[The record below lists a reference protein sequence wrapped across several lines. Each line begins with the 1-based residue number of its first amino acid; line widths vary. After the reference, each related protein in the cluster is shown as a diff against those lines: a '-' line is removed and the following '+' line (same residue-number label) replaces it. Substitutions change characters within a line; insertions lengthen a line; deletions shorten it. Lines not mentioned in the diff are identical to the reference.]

1 MKIIENLKSIFTKKD
16 FFIFYILLLSGT
28 VVTILDL
35 ISFVLIIPLFNIIF
49 FNQNIN
55 FLNININISDTNAK
69 LLVII
74 FFGLLFII
82 KNFLIIFY
90 NYIFV
95 NYFKNIKTK
104 TINKLFNLFLNQ
116 EYILF
121 LKNSSKNILQ
131 KMTDNVNH
139 LDILLNSFIVCFVE
153 ILFVIGILGILFFN
167 NYKIFLLTSIIF
179 LIVGTVYFQLVRK
192 KIKLWSKNY
201 HQSIGNVDKIIL
213 EGINGFKDIVFY
225 NLKNN
230 FYYDLNTNA
239 ANANHH
245 LSRLNF
251 LNQIQKYWLEI
262 VGVTILSFVLY
273 YLVTTNIDIFRL
285 LPVLSLFV
293 ISMFRLM
300 SSFSRIFATSQNI
313 RFYYPSLESIK
324 QYLHDLQIKKEMIR
338 NKDFKFRESIKFE
351 NVRFNYSLNSP
362 LVLKDISLT
371 IYKNEFIVI
380 VGKNG
385 SGKSTFLNLISGF
398 LQPTY
403 GKIIIDNKYDL
414 FSNKD
419 FFISNSSYVQQ
430 NIFLLDA
437 NIINNI
443 VLTNDNLID
452 SVKLNKII
460 SLLQIEEYFKNLPD
474 QLNTQVGVNGMKL
487 SGGQKQL
494 ISLARALYR
503 EAETLF
509 FDEPTSALDKNIQN
523 LFIKVLDTLKR
534 KKTIFLVTHDV
545 GSFSGLY
552 DRIINIDSNK
562 ILIT

>member
-1 MKIIENLKSIFTKKD
+1 MKIIDNLKLIFTKKELFF
-16 FFIFYILLLSGT
+16 FFIILISGT
-28 VVTILDL
+28 LVTVLDL

-49 FNQNIN
+49 LNQNIN
-55 FLNININISDTNAK
+55 FFNIKLNIIDTNVK
-69 LLVII
+69 LLVI
-74 FFGLLFII
+74 FFFVLLFII

-95 NYFKNIKTK
+95 NFFRNIKTK

-139 LDILLNSFIVCFVE
+139 LDILLNSFVVCFIE
-153 ILFVIGILGILFFN
+153 ILFVIGILSILFFS
-167 NYKIFLLTSIIF
+167 NYKIFLLTFFIF
-179 LIVGTVYFQLVRK
+179 LVVGTIYFQLVRK

-230 FYYDLNTNA
+230 FYNDLNANA

-245 LSRLNF
+245 FSRLNF

-262 VGVTILSFVLY
+262 VGVTIVSLALY
-273 YLVTTNIDIFRL
+273 YFVRTNLDIFKL

-293 ISMFRLM
+293 ISMFRLL

-313 RFYYPSLESIK
+313 KFYYPSLVSIK
-324 QYLHDLQIKKEMIR
+324 QYLHDLQIKREMIC
-338 NKDFKFRESIKFE
+338 NKEFKFTESIKFE
-351 NVRFNYSLNSP
+351 NVSFNYSLNSP
-362 LVLKDISLT
+362 SVLKDISLT
-371 IYKNEFIVI
+371 IYKNEFMVI

-419 FFISNSSYVQQ
+419 SFISNASYVQQ

-443 VLTNDNLID
+443 VLTNDKLID

-460 SLLQIEEYFKNLPD
+460 SLLQIKDYFKNLPD

-503 EAETLF
+503 EADTLF

-523 LFIKVLDTLKR
+523 SFIKVLDSLKR

-545 GSFSGLY
+545 GSFSGRY
-552 DRIINIDSNK
+552 DRIINIESNK
-562 ILIT
+562 ILIS

>member
-1 MKIIENLKSIFTKKD
+1 MKIIENLRAIFTKKD
-16 FFIFYILLLSGT
+16 FFFLYILLISGT
-28 VVTILDL
+28 VVTVLDL

-49 FNQNIN
+49 LNENIN
-55 FLNININISDTNAK
+55 FFNIKFNIIDTNVK

-74 FFGLLFII
+74 FFVLLFII

-95 NYFKNIKTK
+95 NFFRNIKTK
-104 TINKLFNLFLNQ
+104 TVNKLFNLFLNQ

-121 LKNSSKNILQ
+121 LKNSSKNTLQ

-139 LDILLNSFIVCFVE
+139 LDILLNSIIICFVE
-153 ILFVIGILGILFFN
+153 ILFVIGILGILFFT
-167 NYKIFLLTSIIF
+167 NYKIFLLTSLIF

-192 KIKLWSKNY
+192 KIKLWSKIY
-201 HQSIGNVDKIIL
+201 LQSIGNVDKIIL

-225 NLKNN
+225 DLKNN
-230 FYYDLNTNA
+230 FYNDLNTNA
-239 ANANHH
+239 ANANHY

-262 VGVTILSFVLY
+262 VGVTIVSLALY
-273 YLVTTNIDIFRL
+273 YFVTTNFDIFKL

-293 ISMFRLM
+293 ISMFRLL

-313 RFYYPSLESIK
+313 KFYYPSLVFIK
-324 QYLHDLQIKKEMIR
+324 QYLHDLLIKKEMIR
-338 NKDFKFRESIKFE
+338 NKEFKFTESIKFE
-351 NVRFNYSLNSP
+351 NVSFNYSLNTPS
-362 LVLKDISLT
+362 VLKDISLT

-443 VLTNDNLID
+443 VLTNDKLID
-452 SVKLNKII
+452 SVKLNKIM

-534 KKTIFLVTHDV
+534 KKTIFLVTHNV
-545 GSFSGLY
+545 ESFSGRY
-552 DRIINIDSNK
+552 DRIINIESNK
-562 ILIT
+562 ILIS

>member
-1 MKIIENLKSIFTKKD
+1 VKIINNLKLIFTKKEL
-16 FFIFYILLLSGT
+16 FFFYIILISGT
-28 VVTILDL
+28 LVTVLDL
-35 ISFVLIIPLFNIIF
+35 ISFVLIIPLFNIVLL
-49 FNQNIN
+49 NENIN
-55 FLNININISDTNAK
+55 FFNIKLNIIDTKVK
-69 LLVII
+69 LLLI
-74 FFGLLFII
+74 FFFVLLFII

-90 NYIFV
+90 NFIFV
-95 NYFKNIKTK
+95 NFFRDIKTK
-104 TINKLFNLFLNQ
+104 VINKLFNLFLKQ
-116 EYILF
+116 EYNLF
-121 LKNSSKNILQ
+121 LQNSSKNILQ
-131 KMTDNVNH
+131 KMTESVNH
-139 LDILLNSFIVCFVE
+139 LDILLNSFVVCFVE
-153 ILFVIGILGILFFN
+153 ILFVIGILIILFFS
-167 NYKIFLLTSIIF
+167 NYKIFLLTFFIF
-179 LIVGTVYFQLVRK
+179 SIVGILYFLLVRK

-230 FYYDLNTNA
+230 FYEDLNTNA

-245 LSRLNF
+245 ISRLNF

-262 VGVTILSFVLY
+262 VGVTIVSLALY
-273 YLVTTNIDIFRL
+273 YFIKTNLDIFKL

-293 ISMFRLM
+293 ISMFRLL
-300 SSFSRIFATSQNI
+300 SSFSRIFAASQNI
-313 RFYYPSLESIK
+313 KFFYPSLVSIN
-324 QYLHDLQIKKEMIR
+324 QYSQDLLIKKEIIG
-338 NKDFKFRESIKFE
+338 NKEFKFTESIKFK
-351 NVRFNYSLNSP
+351 NVSFNYSLSSKSI
-362 LVLKDISLT
+362 LKDISLT

-380 VGKNG
+380 IGKNG
-385 SGKSTFLNLISGF
+385 SGKSTFLNLVSGF
-398 LQPTY
+398 FQPTY
-403 GKIIIDNKYDL
+403 GEIIIDNQYDL
-414 FSNKD
+414 YSNKD
-419 FFISNSSYVQQ
+419 SFIGNSSYVQQ

-443 VLTNDNLID
+443 VLTNDKLID
-452 SVKLNKII
+452 SVRLKKII

-503 EAETLF
+503 DADNLF

-545 GSFSGLY
+545 ESFSGCY

-562 ILIT
+562 ILIS

>member
-1 MKIIENLKSIFTKKD
+1 MKIIENLKLIFTKKELFF
-16 FFIFYILLLSGT
+16 FFIILISGVLVT
-28 VVTILDL
+28 VLDL

-49 FNQNIN
+49 LNENIN
-55 FLNININISDTNAK
+55 FLNIKLNIIDTNVK

-74 FFGLLFII
+74 FFVLLFII

-95 NYFKNIKTK
+95 NFFKNIKTK
-104 TINKLFNLFLNQ
+104 IINKLFNLFLNQ
-116 EYILF
+116 EYVLF

-131 KMTDNVNH
+131 KMTDNISH
-139 LDILLNSFIVCFVE
+139 LDILLNSFVVCFVE
-153 ILFVIGILGILFFN
+153 ILFVIGILGILFFS
-167 NYKIFLLTSIIF
+167 NYKIFLLTFFIF
-179 LIVGTVYFQLVRK
+179 LIVATIYFRLIRK

-201 HQSIGNVDKIIL
+201 HQSIENVDKIIL

-230 FYYDLNTNA
+230 FYNDLNANA

-245 LSRLNF
+245 FSRLNF

-262 VGVTILSFVLY
+262 VGVLIVSLTLY
-273 YLVTTNIDIFRL
+273 YFVKTNLDIYKL

-293 ISMFRLM
+293 ISMFRLL
-300 SSFSRIFATSQNI
+300 SSLSRIFATSQNI
-313 RFYYPSLESIK
+313 KFYYPSLVSIK
-324 QYLHDLQIKKEMIR
+324 QYLHDLLTKKEMIR
-338 NKDFKFRESIKFE
+338 NKEFKFTESIKFE
-351 NVRFNYSLNSP
+351 NVSFNYSLNSP
-362 LVLKDISLT
+362 SVLKDISIT
-371 IYKNEFIVI
+371 IYKNEFILI

-403 GKIIIDNKYDL
+403 GKIIIDNQYDL
-414 FSNKD
+414 YSNKD
-419 FFISNSSYVQQ
+419 SFISNSSYVQQ
-430 NIFLLDA
+430 NIFLLDRS
-437 NIINNI
+437 IINNI
-443 VLTNDNLID
+443 VLTNDKLID

-460 SLLQIEEYFKNLPD
+460 SLLQIEDYFKNLPD
-474 QLNTQVGVNGMKL
+474 QLNTLVGANGIKL

-503 EAETLF
+503 EAETLI
-509 FDEPTSALDKNIQN
+509 FDEPTSALDKNIYN

-534 KKTIFLVTHDV
+534 KKTIFIVTHDV
-545 GSFSGLY
+545 ESFSGRY

-562 ILIT
+562 VLIS

>member
-1 MKIIENLKSIFTKKD
+1 MKIIENLRSIFTKKD
-16 FFIFYILLLSGT
+16 FFIFYILLISGT
-28 VVTILDL
+28 VVTALDL

-55 FLNININISDTNAK
+55 FLNININIIDTNAK

-95 NYFKNIKTK
+95 NFFRNIKTK

-139 LDILLNSFIVCFVE
+139 LDLLLNSFVIFFVE

-230 FYYDLNTNA
+230 FYYDLNANA

-245 LSRLNF
+245 LSRLGF
-251 LNQIQKYWLEI
+251 LNQVQKYWLEI
-262 VGVTILSFVLY
+262 VGATILSLVLY
-273 YLVTTNIDIFRL
+273 YLVTTNIDIFRF

-324 QYLHDLQIKKEMIR
+324 QYLHDLQIKKEMIS

-351 NVRFNYSLNSP
+351 NVSFNYSLNSP

-371 IYKNEFIVI
+371 IYKNEFIII

-398 LQPTY
+398 LKPTY
-403 GKIIIDNKYDL
+403 GEIIIDNQYDL
-414 FSNKD
+414 YSNKD
-419 FFISNSSYVQQ
+419 SFIVNSSYVQQ

-443 VLTNDNLID
+443 VLTNDKLID

-460 SLLQIEEYFKNLPD
+460 SLLQIKDYFKNLPD

-503 EAETLF
+503 EADTLF

-523 LFIKVLDTLKR
+523 SFIKVLDSLKR

-545 GSFSGLY
+545 GIFSGCY

-562 ILIT
+562 ILIS

>member
-1 MKIIENLKSIFTKKD
+1 MKIIENLRSIFTKKD
-16 FFIFYILLLSGT
+16 FFIFYILLISGT
-28 VVTILDL
+28 VVTVLDL

-55 FLNININISDTNAK
+55 FLNININISDTNTK

-90 NYIFV
+90 NYIFI

-104 TINKLFNLFLNQ
+104 TTNKLFNLFLNQ

-139 LDILLNSFIVCFVE
+139 LDILLNSFVVCFVE

-230 FYYDLNTNA
+230 FYNDLNTNA
-239 ANANHH
+239 ANANHY

-262 VGVTILSFVLY
+262 VGVTIVSLALY
-273 YLVTTNIDIFRL
+273 YFVTTNLDIFKL

-293 ISMFRLM
+293 ISMFRLL

-313 RFYYPSLESIK
+313 KFYYPSLVFIK
-324 QYLHDLQIKKEMIR
+324 QYLNDLLIKKEMIC
-338 NKDFKFRESIKFE
+338 NKEFKFKESIKFE
-351 NVRFNYSLNSP
+351 NVSFNYSLNSS

-371 IYKNEFIVI
+371 IYKDEFIVI

-398 LQPTY
+398 LKPTY
-403 GKIIIDNKYDL
+403 GEIIIDNQYDL
-414 FSNKD
+414 YTNKD
-419 FFISNSSYVQQ
+419 SFIINSSYVQQ

-443 VLTNDNLID
+443 VLTNDKLID

-460 SLLQIEEYFKNLPD
+460 SLLQIKDYFKNLPD
-474 QLNTQVGVNGMKL
+474 QLNTRVGVNGMKL

-503 EAETLF
+503 EADTLF

-523 LFIKVLDTLKR
+523 LFIKVLDSLKR

-562 ILIT
+562 ILIS

>member
-1 MKIIENLKSIFTKKD
+1 MKIIENLRAIFTKKD
-16 FFIFYILLLSGT
+16 FFIFYILLISGT
-28 VVTILDL
+28 VVTVLDL
-35 ISFVLIIPLFNIIF
+35 ISFVLIIPLFNIVF
-49 FNQNIN
+49 LNQNIN
-55 FLNININISDTNAK
+55 FFNIKFNIIDTNVK

-74 FFGLLFII
+74 FFVLLFII

-95 NYFKNIKTK
+95 NFFRNIKTK

-139 LDILLNSFIVCFVE
+139 LDILLNSIIICFVE
-153 ILFVIGILGILFFN
+153 ILFVIGILGILFFT
-167 NYKIFLLTSIIF
+167 NYKIFLLTSLIF
-179 LIVGTVYFQLVRK
+179 LIVGTVYFQLVKK
-192 KIKLWSKNY
+192 KIKLWSKIY
-201 HQSIGNVDKIIL
+201 LQSIGNVDKIIL

-225 NLKNN
+225 DLKNN
-230 FYYDLNTNA
+230 FYNDLNTNA
-239 ANANHH
+239 ANANHY

-262 VGVTILSFVLY
+262 VGVTIVSLALY
-273 YLVTTNIDIFRL
+273 YFVTTNLDIFKL

-293 ISMFRLM
+293 ISMFRLL
-300 SSFSRIFATSQNI
+300 SSFGRIFATSQNI
-313 RFYYPSLESIK
+313 KFYYPSLVFIK
-324 QYLHDLQIKKEMIR
+324 QYLNDLLIKKEMIC
-338 NKDFKFRESIKFE
+338 NKEFKFKESIKFE
-351 NVRFNYSLNSP
+351 NVSFNYSLSSP
-362 LVLKDISLT
+362 SVLKDISLT

-437 NIINNI
+437 NIIDNI
-443 VLTNDNLID
+443 VLTNDKLID

-494 ISLARALYR
+494 ISIARALYK
-503 EAETLF
+503 EAQVLI
-509 FDEPTSALDKNIQN
+509 FDEPTASLDQDKIELIKNVVIN
-523 LFIKVLDTLKR
+523 LKG
-534 KKTIFLVTHDV
+534 KKTIFMITHHKDYFYKYFDV
-545 GSFSGLY
+545 V
-552 DRIINIDSNK
+552 IDLNK
-562 ILIT
+562 Q